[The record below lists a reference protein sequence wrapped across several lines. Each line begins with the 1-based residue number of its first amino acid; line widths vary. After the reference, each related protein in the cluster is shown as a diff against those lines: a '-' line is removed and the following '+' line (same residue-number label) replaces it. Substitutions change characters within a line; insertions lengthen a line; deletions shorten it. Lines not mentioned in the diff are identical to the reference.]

1 MSPTQRELD
10 EYAAMT
16 PEEKKLDR
24 AGHHWAVSRASERA
38 DAERCYAAIRRAIE
52 AGTSEVRA
60 AKIAGVD
67 RMTVRR
73 ALGKR

>member
-1 MSPTQRELD
+1 MSPTKKELD

-16 PEEKKLDR
+16 PEEKALDK
-24 AGHHWAVSRASERA
+24 AGHDWKVSRRAERE
-38 DAERCYAAIRRAIE
+38 DAERAIKAIRKAVE

-73 ALGKR
+73 ALGKL

>member
-1 MSPTQRELD
+1 MSPTRKELA

-16 PEEKKLDR
+16 PEEKLLDKYGR
-24 AGHHWAVSRASERA
+24 EWRRMREREREQ
-38 DAERCYAAIRRAIE
+38 AELVYKWIRKTVE

-73 ALGKR
+73 ALGKL